1 MAVPLIPEMFPAWPS
16 CMAGNTHWKKREK
29 IMSAPLDY
37 RKDLKQNQ
45 SKPLRPQRAAV
56 YPTLYSPLCHSR
68 ALHNHRL
75 PHPLRPCSWVLHKE
89 RHAVADGVE
98 VDPKLV
104 QTFIQWALE
113 LEGEG
118 KGRNNFQLQLLL

>member
-1 MAVPLIPEMFPAWPS
+1 MGRVSQHDGENAL
-16 CMAGNTHWKKREK
+16 
-29 IMSAPLDY
+29 APLDY

-56 YPTLYSPLCHSR
+56 YPTLYSPLCHSH

-89 RHAVADGVE
+89 RHAAADGVE